1 MSLGR
6 FLQGIRYCTSL
17 YTLLDKLE
25 NQGCPQYIINWLASY
40 LTDRTQSLAT
50 PGGPSPPLPINRSII
65 QGSGIGPT
73 SFIAY
78 IADLKP
84 LCSANIYSKYAD
96 DLTILCP
103 ESSPVT
109 ISDELDHVR
118 SWAETNGLLINT
130 SKTKEIVLHR
140 PSDRHFTIP
149 PLLNCIERVDC
160 VKLLGVLF
168 TDKISFTPHIDA
180 VLSTISQR
188 FYLLSHLRRQG
199 LNMHG
204 LSTVFTAIILSKI
217 LYACQSFSGYL
228 NESDIDRLQACLTK
242 AHRWGYTKAPII
254 ITELFEQRNF
264 KLFEQILKDSQHC
277 LHQLLPAERDMHGRS
292 LRLRGHP
299 YQLPLIKF
307 ETFKSAY
314 INKCLYAYI

>member
-1 MSLGR
+1 MFG
-6 FLQGIRYCTSL
+6 
-17 YTLLDKLE
+17 
-25 NQGCPQYIINWLASY
+25 A
-40 LTDRTQSLAT
+40 
-50 PGGPSPPLPINRSII
+50 
-65 QGSGIGPT
+65 
-73 SFIAY
+73 
-78 IADLKP
+78 
-84 LCSANIYSKYAD
+84 
-96 DLTILCP
+96 
-103 ESSPVT
+103 
-109 ISDELDHVR
+109 
-118 SWAETNGLLINT
+118 
-130 SKTKEIVLHR
+130 
-140 PSDRHFTIP
+140 
-149 PLLNCIERVDC
+149 
-160 VKLLGVLF
+160 LF
-168 TDKISFTPHIDA
+168 TDKLSFTPHIDA

-188 FYLLSHLRRQG
+188 LYLLSHLRRQG

-228 NESDIDRLQACLTK
+228 NESDIDRLQACLNK